1 MTEVPVD
8 GEERS
13 EDEEVHALFDR
24 LPNDMAA
31 REELITRFTPLAE
44 YLARRF
50 GGRGQAVEDLVQVS
64 YVGLIGAVDRFDPSR
79 GVRFT
84 TFASATIVG
93 ELKRHLR
100 DKAWA
105 VRVPRSMQELAL
117 RINRSIPLM
126 TQELGR
132 APTVRELAARLE
144 TTTEDVVAAMDAAQ
158 AFSASSLDAPIGE
171 GGATSHDVI
180 GDEDE
185 ALHRLDEWASV
196 APAVKDLPE
205 RERRVLYLRF
215 FEGMTQSQIAE
226 VIGVSQMHV
235 SRILTQVLAKL
246 RRDSGV

>member
-1 MTEVPVD
+1 MSEGTTE
-8 GEERS
+8 GEAA
-13 EDEEVHALFDR
+13 EDEEVRALFGR
-24 LPNDMAA
+24 LPDDASA
-31 REELITRFTPLAE
+31 REELIVRFTPLAE

-50 GGRGQAVEDLVQVS
+50 TSRGQALEDLVQVA
-64 YVGLIGAVDRFDPSR
+64 YVGLIAAVDRFDTSR

-84 TFASATIVG
+84 TYASATIVG

-105 VRVPRSMQELAL
+105 VRVPRSLQELAL
-117 RINRSIPLM
+117 QINRSLPHF

-132 APTVRELAARLE
+132 SPTVRELAERLDADAE
-144 TTTEDVVAAMDAAQ
+144 EILAAMEAAQ

-171 GGATSHDVI
+171 GNATTHDVL
-180 GDEDE
+180 GEEDPS
-185 ALHRLDEWASV
+185 LDRLDEWASV

-215 FEGMTQSQIAE
+215 FAGMTQSQIAE
-226 VIGVSQMHV
+226 QIGVSQMHV
-235 SRILTQVLAKL
+235 SRILAQVLAQL